1 MSSQVKR
8 GKMNDMVSHVVFD
21 VDFMLTP
28 NPGETFATW
37 ESLRAGTRSQIRTGQ
52 VVTATDGEVT
62 HHATVLREEPWGVV
76 LAVDFSKDMRSA

>member
-1 MSSQVKR
+1 
-8 GKMNDMVSHVVFD
+8 MNAMTERIVFD

-37 ESLRAGTRSQIRTGQ
+37 EGLRAGTRSQLRTGE

-62 HHATVLREEPWGVV
+62 HSATVLREEPWGVV
-76 LAVDFSKDMRSA
+76 LAVDFSQTLTSS